1 MSAPIETTVQTRVLT
16 MDFARGIAI
25 MGILLANVAA
35 FFGPMLDYSVA
46 IPKGE
51 EMIHA
56 LHNILV
62 SGKFRGMLAILFGVG
77 MAMQFS
83 KRKFAGLA
91 WPNTYLKRMMVL
103 GVIGLIHIS
112 FVWMGDILLT
122 YAVGA
127 LLLFWMV
134 QVNDQILKWII
145 GAGIFLS
152 VLLGFGFAALMDV
165 PKFAEAMGAVD
176 EFQLYGQQGYLQQLL
191 FRLPMAFTM
200 IFNALLLAPS
210 LAALFGMG
218 ILLARHGI
226 LANLRQHGATVKKV
240 MLLSFGIGLP
250 LQLVG
255 AWLMV
260 QNGSINWGVVNDW
273 GFSLFLAPGYLLA
286 FGLLCEKLRESAV
299 VRGFSNVGRVAMS
312 TYLLQSVVGTTLA
325 YSWGLGLYGKLTF
338 VQELLAAVG
347 IMAVTF
353 IAAQLM
359 VRAGQ
364 GPVERLWRRLSAT
377 KPVPQVVPPPQTF

>member
-1 MSAPIETTVQTRVLT
+1 

-35 FFGPMLDYSVA
+35 FFGPMLDYSMA

-51 EMIHA
+51 EMIYA

-91 WPNTYLKRMMVL
+91 WPNTYLKRMLVL

-112 FVWMGDILLT
+112 FIWMGDILLT

-127 LLLFWMV
+127 LLLFWLV
-134 QVNDQILKWII
+134 QTSDQILKWVI
-145 GAGIFLS
+145 GVGIFLS
-152 VLLGFGFAALMDV
+152 MLLGFGFAALMDV
-165 PKFAEAMGAVD
+165 PQFAQAMGVVD
-176 EFQLYGQQGYLQQLL
+176 EYKLYGQEGYLQQLL

-210 LAALFGMG
+210 LAALFSMG

-226 LANLRQHGATVKKV
+226 LANLREHRESVKKV
-240 MLLSFGIGLP
+240 LFASFGLGLP

-260 QNGSINWGVVNDW
+260 QNGSVNWGIVNDW
-273 GFSLFLAPGYLLA
+273 GFSMVLAPGYLLA
-286 FGLLCEKLRESAV
+286 FALLCEKLKGSAL

-312 TYLLQSVVGTTLA
+312 TYLLQSVCGTALA
-325 YSWGLGLYGKLTF
+325 YSWGLGLYGKLTL

-347 IMAVTF
+347 IMTVTF
-353 IAAQLM
+353 LAAQFM

-364 GPVERLWRRLSAT
+364 GPVERLWRRLSAS